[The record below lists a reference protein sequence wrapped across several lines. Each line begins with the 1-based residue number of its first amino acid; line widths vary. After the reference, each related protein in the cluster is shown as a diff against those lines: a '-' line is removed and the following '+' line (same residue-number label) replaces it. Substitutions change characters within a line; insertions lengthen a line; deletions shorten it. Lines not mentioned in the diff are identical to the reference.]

1 MYCVLSDTCF
11 ERLKVPN
18 LLSSGKDIAEGKG
31 AWEISSGYWYTTHTV
46 VVNLTK
52 TDK

>member
-1 MYCVLSDTCF
+1 MYCVPSDTCF

-31 AWEISSGYWYTTHTV
+31 A
-46 VVNLTK
+46 
-52 TDK
+52 